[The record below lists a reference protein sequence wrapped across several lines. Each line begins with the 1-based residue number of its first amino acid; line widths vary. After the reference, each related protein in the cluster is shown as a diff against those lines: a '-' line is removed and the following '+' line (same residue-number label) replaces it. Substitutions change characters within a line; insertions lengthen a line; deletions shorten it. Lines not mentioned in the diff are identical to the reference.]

1 METQKE
7 SRKQR
12 EGSNIS
18 IRKHTENSYTVVYA
32 APPIHCCRSVSM
44 LDGSTRL
51 SPSFSANKLSILY
64 VFLRL
69 YCDESTRKPD
79 ATDVLQR
86 KLKIF
91 LMGKYTVTNETIRKS
106 VLNRRFETDR
116 RAFSPAAIYVRCS
129 SFLLFKKSSFQIKIL
144 CAVVLCSPLKADN
157 DDDS

>member
-116 RAFSPAAIYVRCS
+116 RAFSLAAIREMFEF
-129 SFLLFKKSSFQIKIL
+129 SFIRSFQIKIL
-144 CAVVLCSPLKADN
+144 CAAVLCSPFKADN
-157 DDDS
+157 DDDEWFH